1 MRFTNFAIAAF
12 SLSLATA
19 MPTKRALV
27 APGNDGTGNGLIP
40 DVGKTADGVIN
51 AVEDG
56 IATIVKGGDNSENS
70 KRALVFPLNNGK
82 GKGLLPA
89 VGQTVDT
96 AINTVEDGVATVVK
110 GEDASSA
117 E

>member
-27 APGNDGTGNGLIP
+27 APFNDGTGNGLIP
-40 DVGKTADGVIN
+40 DVGKTVDGVAN
-51 AVEDG
+51 TAEDTVAVL
-56 IATIVKGGDNSENS
+56 VKGGDNSENS
-70 KRALVFPLNNGK
+70 KRALVFPFNDGK
-82 GKGLLPA
+82 GNGLLPA

-96 AINTVEDGVATVVK
+96 AINTVEGAVATVVK